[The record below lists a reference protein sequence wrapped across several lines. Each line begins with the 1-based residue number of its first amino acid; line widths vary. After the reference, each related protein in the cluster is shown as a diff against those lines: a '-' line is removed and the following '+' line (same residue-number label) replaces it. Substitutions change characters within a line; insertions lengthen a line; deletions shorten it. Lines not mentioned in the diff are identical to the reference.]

1 MMALEI
7 KESHD
12 ICIHESYFRWL
23 ITFIYSDGK
32 MKSRISSLRTLS
44 IGTRVA
50 VVLPV
55 AIPAVY
61 FTVRKQ
67 LDNKVK
73 SNIDVKIWK

>member
-1 MMALEI
+1 
-7 KESHD
+7 
-12 ICIHESYFRWL
+12 
-23 ITFIYSDGK
+23 
-32 MKSRISSLRTLS
+32 MKSRISNLGKLS

-61 FTVRKQ
+61 YTVRKQ

-73 SNIDVKIWK
+73 SDVDVTRAKRDVNMTSTSEQTGYSHTIGNLVHQR